1 MLGGENPQAVFLEHL
16 GWIERI
22 ASIVCRRHGVWGD
35 DADDFA
41 AWLNG
46 RLIED
51 DYAVVRKFRGESSAR
66 TYFATVVTRQF
77 SAYLR
82 ERQGRWRPSAAAE
95 RLGPPADELER
106 LVYRDGYPLA
116 QAGEKLRTAGHTTL
130 SDVELARLLAQLP
143 ERQPLRPVEVAS
155 DAVLEATEG
164 SFHADARVAASEEGA
179 RRQDLMDRLGRA
191 LERMTPEERMI
202 VRMHFGEGRT
212 LAEVARVLGLEQK
225 PLYRR
230 IDKLR
235 ARVRE
240 HLEREGV
247 TWPTV
252 RGVLEQED
260 S

>member
-1 MLGGENPQAVFLEHL
+1 MLGWQNPEALFLEHL

-22 ASIVCRRHGVWGD
+22 ADGVCRRRGVYGD
-35 DADDFA
+35 DAEDFA
-41 AWLNG
+41 GWLKD

-51 DYAVVRKFRGESSAR
+51 DYAIVRKFRGESSPR

-82 ERQGRWRPSAAAE
+82 EQQGRWRPSAAAE
-95 RLGPPADELER
+95 RLGPPADALER

-116 QAGEKLRTAGHTTL
+116 QAGEKLRTSGHTTL
-130 SDVELARLLAQLP
+130 SDGELARLLAQLP
-143 ERQPLRPVEVAS
+143 ERQPMRPVEVGG
-155 DAVLEATEG
+155 DAVLDAREG
-164 SFHADARVAASEEGA
+164 AFHADARVTASEAGA

-212 LAEVARVLGLEQK
+212 LAEVARVLSLEQK

-230 IDKLR
+230 IVKLKE
-235 ARVRE
+235 RVRE

-247 TWPTV
+247 SWATV
-252 RGVLEQED
+252 RDVLEQED